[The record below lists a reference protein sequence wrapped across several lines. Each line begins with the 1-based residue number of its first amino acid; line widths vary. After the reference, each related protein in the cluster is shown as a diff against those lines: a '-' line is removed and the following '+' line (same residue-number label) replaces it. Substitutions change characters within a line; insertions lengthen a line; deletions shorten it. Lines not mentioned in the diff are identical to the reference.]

1 LSLIEDCLRASA
13 PLLIVLMA
21 VDADERLVMLEVSAL
36 MNVVKEK
43 IKLSFNTQNKTFL
56 LNKIVDIIER

>member
-1 LSLIEDCLRASA
+1 
-13 PLLIVLMA
+13 MT
-21 VDADERLVMLEVSAL
+21 VDTDERPVMLEVSAL

-56 LNKIVDIIER
+56 LNKIVDIIEH